1 MTIKWLNQGIKLEAL
16 GLLCVLTLG
25 ACSDRS
31 EVTAPRPSAK
41 AKPTRD
47 LIISDPAVSLLSVEL
62 SGGELPQTMLYDL
75 PVSGAA
81 SAQSLSIPAGGGY
94 AATVRGYDR
103 YGNLTHQ
110 GNTALERVVLGVN
123 DRLDLVLEPVREGEP
138 IKVSMDLVGEAPV
151 DPGFRLLIRPSRRS
165 IADGETMSLQAFVYD
180 ALGNQVPVAPNDIHW
195 AVADPRTGFVL
206 PNLTK
211 EAPMASYTGRYLW
224 DMNYAILIAEFRNIQ
239 TSIKQLLTAD
249 PWVDVSAGGNVTC
262 AVRQLGRLYCW
273 GNNGFAMLGTSQDS
287 ACTGYNDR
295 CTSAPVLVQGGHKFS
310 KVSVSSTHVC
320 ALEYFTSVPF
330 CWGQNLFGEVGVATV
345 ANIGVPTQVSGNP
358 PAYMSI
364 SAGSLHSC
372 GVTAAGAAMCW
383 GYNANSQLG
392 NPSSGSTPTPTP
404 VAAPAGLAQLTYSS
418 VSAGPAFSCAITQPT
433 SRVFCWGLLAGMTS
447 SLPVEKVTATMQ
459 PWASLSQSTTAW
471 HVCGTTNMNVAW
483 CWGDNTDGQLGNG
496 SGGAGFKSS
505 APVGVVTSA
514 AVPFVSTAAGEF
526 HSCALSLAGDAFCWG
541 EDINGELGDGSQ
553 IQKLTPVQVL
563 AGGIKFST
571 ISVGSG
577 YSCAIESSGN
587 DIDCWGANSWGQLGL
602 GTRNTPLPF
611 GYANGVTFPT
621 RIVLPVP

>member
-1 MTIKWLNQGIKLEAL
+1 MITTWLDQRARLGAF
-16 GLLCVLTLG
+16 GLLCALTLA

-31 EVTAPRPSAK
+31 DVAAPRPSAK

-47 LIISDPAVSLLSVEL
+47 VVISDPAVTLLSIEL
-62 SGGELPQTMLYDL
+62 SGGELPQPLLYDL
-75 PVSGAA
+75 PMSNAA
-81 SAQSLSIPAGGGY
+81 SEQSLSIPAGGGY
-94 AATVRGYDR
+94 TATIRGYDV

-110 GNTALERVVLGVN
+110 GNVSLERVAIGAN
-123 DRLDLVLEPVREGEP
+123 DRLDIALESVREGEP
-138 IKVSMDLVGEAPV
+138 LKVSMELLGEAPV
-151 DPGFRLLIRPSRRS
+151 DGSYRIVIRPARRA
-165 IADGETMSLQAFVYD
+165 IYDGETVALQAIVVD
-180 ALGNQVPVAPNDIHW
+180 ALGNQVYVKPNEIHW
-195 AVADPRTGFVL
+195 AVGDPRTGFVL

-224 DMNYAILIAEFRNIQ
+224 DMNYAILTAEWGKIRADL
-239 TSIKQLLTAD
+239 KELLTAD

-345 ANIGVPTQVSGNP
+345 ANIAVPTQVSGNP

-383 GYNANSQLG
+383 GENFSNQLG
-392 NPSSGSTPTPTP
+392 NMSSGNTSTPTP
-404 VAAPAGLAQLTYSS
+404 VAAPSGLSQLTYSS
-418 VSAGPAFSCAITQPT
+418 VTAGASFSCAITQPT
-433 SRVFCWGLLAGMTS
+433 SRVFCWGLLGGTTS
-447 SLPVEKVTATMQ
+447 SIPVEKVNSAMQ
-459 PWASLSQSTTAW
+459 PWASLGQSTTAS
-471 HVCGTTNMNVAW
+471 HVCATTSTNAAL
-483 CWGDNTDGQLGNG
+483 CWGDNTSGQLGNG

-505 APVGVVTSA
+505 APVGVLTSVSFVT
-514 AVPFVSTAAGEF
+514 TAAGDL
-526 HSCALSLAGDAFCWG
+526 HSCALSLAGDAYCWG
-541 EDINGELGDGSQ
+541 EDINGELGNGSQ
-553 IQKLTPVQVL
+553 VQKLTPVQVL
-563 AGGIKFST
+563 ASGTKFSK
-571 ISVGSG
+571 ISVGSA

-587 DIDCWGANSWGQLGL
+587 DIDCWGANSWGQLGI
-602 GTRNTPLPF
+602 GTRNTPLPY